1 MQATETN
8 ETTYTVGDV
17 TYTVGQ
23 DIELTAE
30 MRELLNR
37 LKMVTG
43 NLNGAHTEVVTRLLD
58 GDDNVEEISDTYIN
72 RMMASTDERVFLNAR
87 IHRQLIADVGG
98 FLPVQVNVADEPR
111 ITVRQM
117 GPNERLSVDLADISK
132 ELKVSTLAIPM
143 KQFLTDFDVADSSA
157 DTETLQAQRGVIF
170 SGTVD
175 TDVFSGMDLTNA
187 DGVTGSDLYARVMKS
202 QEMLTAPT
210 APSLVLVLGN
220 GRYAAVGLDQEMT
233 QTLSVTSL
241 CAHLAEMVAD
251 GNPADEIEVT
261 LVTAFVM
268 VEPPSGEGQDPVFTL
283 NLGVNQGKGDAS
295 SRCHLRIGP
304 DGSVVQFMDSEAIA
318 ANMAAMAAEA
328 QGANG

>member
-1 MQATETN
+1 MQATETK
-8 ETTYTVGDV
+8 EETYTVGDV

-72 RMMASTDERVFLNAR
+72 RMMASTDERAFLNGR
-87 IHRQLIADVGG
+87 IHRQLISDVGG
-98 FLPVQVNVADEPR
+98 FLPVSVNVADEPC

-117 GPNERLSVDLADISK
+117 GPTERLSVNLEDISQ
-132 ELKVSTLAIPM
+132 ELKVSTLATPV
-143 KQFLTDFDVADSSA
+143 KQLLTDFDVAEVSTDI
-157 DTETLQAQRGVIF
+157 ETLQAHRGIIF

-175 TDVFSGMDLTNA
+175 TDQFSGMDLTNA
-187 DGVTGSDLYARVMKS
+187 DGVTGSNLYGRIMKS
-202 QEMLTAPT
+202 QEMLTSPT

-220 GRYAAVGLDQEMT
+220 GRYAAIGLDQEMT
-233 QTLSVTSL
+233 QNLSVTSL

-251 GNPADEIEVT
+251 GNPADEVEIT

-268 VEPPSGEGQDPVFTL
+268 VEPPSGEGKDPVFTL
-283 NLGVNQGKGDAS
+283 NLGINQGKGDAS
-295 SRCHLRIGP
+295 SRCHMRVGA
-304 DGSVVQFMDSEAIA
+304 DGSMIQFMDSEAIA